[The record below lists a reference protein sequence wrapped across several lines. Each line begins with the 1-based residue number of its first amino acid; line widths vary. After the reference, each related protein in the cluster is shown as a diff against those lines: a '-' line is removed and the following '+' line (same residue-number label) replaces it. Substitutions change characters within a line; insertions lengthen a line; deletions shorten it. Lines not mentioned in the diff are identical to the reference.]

1 MPRPHLVISI
11 NVDWF
16 FLSHRLNFARRSVAR
31 GWRCTVLAADTG
43 VADLVRD
50 AGLGFHAV
58 PLSRSGTNPAADARL
73 VAAYVGAYRA
83 LRPTL
88 VHQMTIKPVLYG
100 TLAARLVGVPV
111 VNHITGLGYTFTTAG
126 AWSPARRVAH
136 ALYRRALSYPRALTI
151 FENPDDRALFVER
164 GLVRPEP
171 TRIVRGCGV
180 DVDAFAAVPP
190 PRGAPV
196 AMLPARLLRDKGVG
210 EFAAAA
216 RLLRARGPGARFV
229 LVGEPDP
236 HNPASVTPD
245 ELASWAGDV
254 EAWGRSETMAE
265 TLAQAS
271 VVVLPSYREGLPKV
285 LIEAAA
291 LGRPVVTADVPGCRE
306 VVVPGV
312 TGELVA
318 PRSVE
323 ALADAL
329 GSLLADPDRRA
340 RYGRAA
346 RERAVTYFSDDVIA
360 DQTFEVYDELLAR
373 TAAAP

>member
-1 MPRPHLVISI
+1 MRHLVISI

-16 FLSHRLNFARRSVAR
+16 FLSHRLNFARRAVAR
-31 GWRCTVLAADTG
+31 GWRCTVVAADTG
-43 VADLVRD
+43 VADRIRA

-58 PLSRSGTNPAADARL
+58 PLSRSGTNPLADARL
-73 VAAYVGAYRA
+73 VAAYVAAYRA

-100 TLAARLVGVPV
+100 SLAARRVGVPA

-126 AWSPARRVAH
+126 AWSPARRVAS
-136 ALYRRALSYPRALTI
+136 ALYRRALSNPRALTM

-180 DVDAFAAVPP
+180 DVEAFAAVPLPTGP
-190 PRGAPV
+190 PI

-216 RLLRARGPGARFV
+216 RLLRARGSDARFV

-236 HNPASVTPD
+236 HNPASVTPAN
-245 ELASWAGDV
+245 LAAWGVDV
-254 EAWGRSETMAE
+254 ETWGRSETMPE

-291 LGRPVVTADVPGCRE
+291 LGRPIVTADVPGCRE

-312 TGELVA
+312 TGELAA
-318 PRSVE
+318 PRSAE
-323 ALADAL
+323 ALAGAL
-329 GSLLADPDRRA
+329 GPLLADPDRMA

-346 RERAVTYFSDDVIA
+346 RARAVEHFSDDVIA
-360 DQTFEVYDELLAR
+360 DQTFQIYDDLLALP
-373 TAAAP
+373 AVSSSP